1 MGKIIALAN
10 QKGGVGKTTTTIN
23 LSASLAALEKKVLV
37 VDADPQANAS
47 SGLGI
52 DIKNLDCSLYECLI
66 NGEEPQKAIVKT
78 ELEGLDVFP
87 SHIDLVGAEIEMLN
101 MEQREQILK
110 RIIEPLKS
118 AYDYILIDCSPS
130 LGLITV
136 NALTAA
142 DSVIIPVQCEYF
154 ALEGISKLLNTIKII
169 KSKLNPALEIEGFL
183 ITMYDSRLRVA
194 NQIYEEVKRPFQ
206 DLVFKTVIQRNV
218 KLVEASSF
226 GRGLEALLTP
236 PDEVTTSGSS
246 SISEIE
252 LTQIEPNPDQPRSIF
267 EEDTLNEL
275 AQSIRTY
282 GVIQPIILKD
292 TGSGKYL
299 IIAGERR
306 YRAAVK
312 AGLEKI
318 PAYIKTAADENIAEI
333 ALIENIQREDLN
345 AIETALAYQKL
356 IDSNGFT
363 QAELSERVGK
373 KRTTIA
379 NYLRLLKL
387 PAEIQVGLKDK
398 RIDMGHAR
406 AMISIDDPEVQLA
419 LYEQIITQGLS
430 VRNVE
435 ELARNA
441 STGEDVKLQ
450 EATSPQPSRKIL
462 PEEFKIL
469 KEHLSSFF
477 QTKVKLTYNEENGKG
492 KITIPFQSEGELEDI
507 MRLLDRM
514 KER

>member
-1 MGKIIALAN
+1 MK
-10 QKGGVGKTTTTIN
+10 
-23 LSASLAALEKKVLV
+23 
-37 VDADPQANAS
+37 
-47 SGLGI
+47 
-52 DIKNLDCSLYECLI
+52 C
-66 NGEEPQKAIVKT
+66 
-78 ELEGLDVFP
+78 
-87 SHIDLVGAEIEMLN
+87 
-101 MEQREQILK
+101 
-110 RIIEPLKS
+110 
-118 AYDYILIDCSPS
+118 
-130 LGLITV
+130 
-136 NALTAA
+136 
-142 DSVIIPVQCEYF
+142 
-154 ALEGISKLLNTIKII
+154 
-169 KSKLNPALEIEGFL
+169 
-183 ITMYDSRLRVA
+183 
-194 NQIYEEVKRPFQ
+194 
-206 DLVFKTVIQRNV
+206 
-218 KLVEASSF
+218 
-226 GRGLEALLTP
+226 LLTP

>member
-1 MGKIIALAN
+1 M
-10 QKGGVGKTTTTIN
+10 
-23 LSASLAALEKKVLV
+23 
-37 VDADPQANAS
+37 
-47 SGLGI
+47 
-52 DIKNLDCSLYECLI
+52 
-66 NGEEPQKAIVKT
+66 
-78 ELEGLDVFP
+78 
-87 SHIDLVGAEIEMLN
+87 
-101 MEQREQILK
+101 
-110 RIIEPLKS
+110 
-118 AYDYILIDCSPS
+118 
-130 LGLITV
+130 
-136 NALTAA
+136 
-142 DSVIIPVQCEYF
+142 
-154 ALEGISKLLNTIKII
+154 
-169 KSKLNPALEIEGFL
+169 
-183 ITMYDSRLRVA
+183 
-194 NQIYEEVKRPFQ
+194 
-206 DLVFKTVIQRNV
+206 
-218 KLVEASSF
+218 
-226 GRGLEALLTP
+226 
-236 PDEVTTSGSS
+236 TTSGSS

-477 QTKVKLTYNEENGKG
+477 QTKVKLTYNEANGKG

>member
-1 MGKIIALAN
+1 MAKPN
-10 QKGGVGKTTTTIN
+10 
-23 LSASLAALEKKVLV
+23 
-37 VDADPQANAS
+37 
-47 SGLGI
+47 
-52 DIKNLDCSLYECLI
+52 KN
-66 NGEEPQKAIVKT
+66 
-78 ELEGLDVFP
+78 
-87 SHIDLVGAEIEMLN
+87 
-101 MEQREQILK
+101 
-110 RIIEPLKS
+110 
-118 AYDYILIDCSPS
+118 
-130 LGLITV
+130 
-136 NALTAA
+136 
-142 DSVIIPVQCEYF
+142 
-154 ALEGISKLLNTIKII
+154 
-169 KSKLNPALEIEGFL
+169 
-183 ITMYDSRLRVA
+183 RL
-194 NQIYEEVKRPFQ
+194 
-206 DLVFKTVIQRNV
+206 
-218 KLVEASSF
+218 

-246 SISEIE
+246 SINEIE
-252 LTQIEPNPDQPRSIF
+252 LAQIEPNPDQPRSIF

-318 PAYIKTAADENIAEI
+318 PAYIKTSADENIAEL

-441 STGEDVKLQ
+441 LAGEEVKPQ
-450 EATSPQPSRKIL
+450 EVAASPQPSRKIL

-477 QTKVKLTYNEENGKG
+477 QTKVKLTYNEESGKG
-492 KITIPFQSEGELEDI
+492 KITIPFQSEGELESI
-507 MRLLDRM
+507 MGLLDRM
-514 KER
+514 KEG